1 MKFASA
7 VLPFAG
13 AVFGAAISTRQVPQ
27 TSGIIWPVS
36 YIALGDSFSAGI
48 GAGKYTQ
55 PDNPLVKKC
64 KRMTGSYPTQ
74 VKGLFPRIDDNN
86 FLFESC
92 SGDKLENIDA
102 QLSNL
107 GGTRA
112 QVVTLSISGND
123 IKFSAVVEKCVYN
136 VLPLG
141 KSDATADKECDAAL
155 ADAAKLIADEKIWT
169 TYKEKVDDIMA
180 KVMLADIRGIPIP
193 WSVLLITG
201 YPKFWGDVKK
211 DGDACSKLRLK
222 IPEAI
227 LGSIA
232 LNGNYLR
239 PEVRRRMNKLV
250 VAVNDKIKAEILPIN
265 TDKIEFV
272 DIDPL
277 YEGHRLCE
285 DGATDPVGANSDS
298 AWLTTFE
305 TKLQEDSFVPD
316 PDSALEAQW
325 STLTQGLH
333 PGDGFAPNELKINSN
348 FHPKT
353 GGHSMTA
360 QAVHDRIVD
369 WGNRHEHTPTPPP
382 QQCYPADAPDLPA
395 MIFVDANIKL
405 DPNQLLYKLR
415 ETLCGNRCE
424 IPTGID
430 TLAGAIVQ
438 GDGGRCEISIG
449 LQGSSEAYA
458 IRDRSISG
466 DEQTQLC

>member
-1 MKFASA
+1 MVGTKFVST

-13 AVFGAAISTRQVPQ
+13 NVFGATISTRQVPQ

-48 GAGKYTQ
+48 GAGKYAQ
-55 PDNPLVKKC
+55 PDNPLVEKC

-74 VKGLFPRIDDNN
+74 VKGLFPRIDDKN

-123 IKFSAVVEKCVYN
+123 FKFSTVVEKCVYN

-141 KSDATADKECDAAL
+141 KSDATTDKECDAAL
-155 ADAAKLIADEKIWT
+155 AVAAKLITDEKIWT
-169 TYKEKVDDIMA
+169 TYKEKVNDIVA

-193 WSVLLITG
+193 WSVLVITG

-211 DGDACSKLRLK
+211 DEDACSKLRLR

-227 LGSIA
+227 LGTIA
-232 LNGNYLR
+232 LNGNHLR

-250 VAVNDKIKAEILPIN
+250 VAVNEKIKAEILPIN

-277 YEGHRLCE
+277 YEGNRLCE
-285 DGATDPVGANSDS
+285 DGATDPAGANFDS
-298 AWLTTFE
+298 VWFTTFE
-305 TKLQEDSFVPD
+305 TKLQEDNFFPI
-316 PDSALEAQW
+316 Q
-325 STLTQGLH
+325 TLRSKHNGQPCLKDYSLVMGL
-333 PGDGFAPNELKINSN
+333 
-348 FHPKT
+348 
-353 GGHSMTA
+353 
-360 QAVHDRIVD
+360 
-369 WGNRHEHTPTPPP
+369 
-382 QQCYPADAPDLPA
+382 
-395 MIFVDANIKL
+395 
-405 DPNQLLYKLR
+405 
-415 ETLCGNRCE
+415 
-424 IPTGID
+424 
-430 TLAGAIVQ
+430 
-438 GDGGRCEISIG
+438 
-449 LQGSSEAYA
+449 LQMS
-458 IRDRSISG
+458 
-466 DEQTQLC
+466 